1 MATKKPA
8 QATLIRELAAKKV
21 PTEKIVERVKKACGG
36 KPTAGY
42 VRWPLKVAM
51 RK

>member
-8 QATLIRELAAKKV
+8 QAALIRELAAKKV

-36 KPTAGY
+36 KPTPGY
-42 VRWPLKVAM
+42 VRWLLKKA
-51 RK
+51 KK